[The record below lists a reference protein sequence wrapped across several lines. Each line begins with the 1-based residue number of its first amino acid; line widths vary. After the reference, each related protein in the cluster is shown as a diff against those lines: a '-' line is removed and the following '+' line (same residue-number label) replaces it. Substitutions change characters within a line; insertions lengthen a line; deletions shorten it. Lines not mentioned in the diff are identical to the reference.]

1 MMSDDLKEHSIATE
15 RESSGGGFAVP
26 VWIFCLALLLLFAG
40 GVYFDENSGW
50 FNAQVYAPYT
60 DVNEVEAY
68 QPVSGAAAVL
78 AQGKHTYDTICAACH
93 GPDGAGKPGQAPP
106 LAGSEWV
113 NAAGHQRIVEIPQ
126 LGLNGQVTVEGQSW
140 NLSMAPMGAGL
151 SDSDLA
157 AVLTYVRSSWGNK
170 GEAISADD
178 VKAVRAGIAGHP
190 AIAGD
195 AGLKA
200 IKE

>member
-1 MMSDDLKEHSIATE
+1 MSNDLKEHSTTPK
-15 RESSGGGFAVP
+15 SGSAGHGSPVP
-26 VWIFCLALLLLFAG
+26 VWIFCVMLLMLFLG
-40 GVYFDENSGW
+40 GVYFDEYSGW
-50 FNAQVYAPYT
+50 FNAQLYTPYT
-60 DVNEVEAY
+60 DANQLEAY
-68 QPVSGAAAVL
+68 QPVSGAAAIL
-78 AQGKHTYDTICAACH
+78 AQGKHTYDSICAACH
-93 GPDGAGKPGQAPP
+93 GPDATGKPGTAPP

-113 NAAGHQRIVEIPQ
+113 NAAGHNRLVEIPQ

-140 NLSMAPMGAGL
+140 NLAMAPMGAQL

-157 AVLTYVRSSWGNK
+157 AVLTYIRSSWGNK
-170 GEAISADD
+170 GDAISPDD
-178 VKAVRAGIAGHP
+178 VKSVRGTIAGHP